1 MANICDKCGK
11 KIGYFSNAPL
21 SIYYDEYVLCNE
33 CAQPIKNAIDILY
46 YVKTTREFNDI
57 KQKLITICDENYD
70 DKAKQAVLKL
80 ADSLSQS
87 KTFCDEGIEKEVYR
101 KKHLENY
108 MLTTGYDF
116 HGYKICE
123 YSGVISGQ
131 VVLGTGFLSE
141 FTASFADFFG
151 VESDKFANKL
161 ENAKNAALERL
172 IVKSDAKGGNAII
185 GVDFDYIT
193 FHGNMIGVVA
203 NGTSVVIEKEE

>member
-1 MANICDKCGK
+1 MANNCEKCGK
-11 KIGYFSNAPL
+11 KLGFFSAEPL
-21 SIYYDEYVLCNE
+21 SIYDEYVLCDE
-33 CAQPIKNAIDILY
+33 CAQPIRSAINTLY
-46 YVKTTREFNDI
+46 YAKSSNEFDEI
-57 KQKLITICDENYD
+57 KHKLIAICDENYD

-80 ADSLSQS
+80 ADRVAQN
-87 KTFCDEGIEKEVYR
+87 KTFDDEEIEKELHR
-101 KKHLENY
+101 KKLLENY

-116 HGYKICE
+116 CGYKIRK
-123 YSGVISGQ
+123 YIGVISGQ

-161 ENAKNAALERL
+161 EAAKNAALEKL
-172 IVKSDAKGGNAII
+172 IMKSDKDGGNAII

-203 NGTSVVIEKEE
+203 NGTSVVIEEEK